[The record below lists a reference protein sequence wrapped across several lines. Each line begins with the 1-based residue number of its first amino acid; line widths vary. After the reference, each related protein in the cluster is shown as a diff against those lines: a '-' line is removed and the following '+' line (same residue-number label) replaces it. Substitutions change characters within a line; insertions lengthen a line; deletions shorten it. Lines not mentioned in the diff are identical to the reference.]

1 MVASVSDWFLGYSHQ
16 TLFRAA
22 MVVYI
27 ATVLAI
33 KMLHTVAVLTAL
45 VSKVAVAVT
54 CWTDCG
60 LMPEYGPG

>member
-1 MVASVSDWFLGYSHQ
+1 
-16 TLFRAA
+16 

-33 KMLHTVAVLTAL
+33 KMLHTVVDVAVLTAL